1 MNTENLDYHAKV
13 VAPSKQLY
21 EQLSTQANEFIAQ
34 AKESALELHAQLAE
48 SSLEFY
54 QHPTE
59 TATRW
64 QAIAVNK
71 GNEYYAMLNNEIIPQ
86 LQADYQHLASNAT
99 DYGIQSRQ
107 AFQFFLDHPEQ
118 VTVEAF
124 TSLNQALLTFFDQSM
139 NVSAM
144 VLDDLSLKATE
155 IVNLLIEQP
164 MVTME
169 NIYYESLAALINSYF
184 EIVSSLIATV

>member
-21 EQLSTQANEFIAQ
+21 EQLSTQADEFIAQ
-34 AKESALELHAQLAE
+34 AKESALELHARVAE

-64 QAIAVNK
+64 QAIAVDK
-71 GNEYYAMLNNEIIPQ
+71 GNEYYATLNNEIIPK
-86 LQADYQHLASNAT
+86 LQADYQHLASNVA

-107 AFQFFLDHPEQ
+107 SFQFFIDHPEK

-124 TSLNQALLTFFDQSM
+124 SSLNQALITFLDRSM
-139 NVSAM
+139 DVSAM
-144 VLDDLSLKATE
+144 ILDNLSAKATE
-155 IVNLLIEQP
+155 IINLLIEQP
-164 MVTME
+164 IETME
-169 NIYYESLAALINSYF
+169 NIYYESLASLLNSYF
-184 EIVSSLIATV
+184 EVVSSLIATV